1 VTIVT
6 DPHIGLADLVDLV
19 RAEALKLGRDD
30 LAALLPAPPSAR
42 NLPRRPRIVVAGGP
56 GRGKSRL
63 INSLLGRP
71 GLSPV
76 GSRPTTGGW
85 VEFRYGAEDAA
96 TALIAD
102 PADPGTPRRI
112 PIAVDE
118 LHSYTKLDEVEAP
131 VLGVEIRLDAPLL
144 RDVILVD
151 TPGVGGPNA
160 ALRHTDGL
168 LFVGD
173 ATQPISEYEMAF
185 LAAAAQ
191 QIDSVIVAVNKNDAV
206 GHERA
211 LAETRRRL
219 ASHPDLARL
228 PVLGISARLAD
239 QAGRPGT
246 PHNVAVRLTEL
257 AGTRQL
263 VDMITYAASGSVRRM
278 RADDQAYLTSAVA
291 RELLAHLD
299 RATGP
304 DERIDA
310 DIAAVTMLLEGGGL
324 LGARFEQSRHTA
336 VQRFAAWAGELSERH
351 RGAAASGPGDELDAL
366 APRLVIGL
374 AMAAV
379 RALDEVEAET
389 LGALRESLRDDVLLP
404 PAGELDLR
412 LRVAEPG
419 GPGRGVDGNGASGRD
434 LLPTLTGLLTGAAPV
449 LSLLTGSAVVGA
461 DLALAACAGW
471 WRLRADAPPQRRIRL
486 AAWAEA
492 AVAEAERAVEE
503 ELRKRVAAARQYVA
517 QALPLLLEARLE
529 RLTRMRSAEPP
540 DPAGAEESRATL
552 ARVLDELSGRS
563 MA

>member
-1 VTIVT
+1 MTIVT
-6 DPHIGLADLVDLV
+6 DPHTGLADLVDLV
-19 RAEALKLGRDD
+19 RAEALKLGRED

-42 NLPRRPRIVVAGGP
+42 DRPRLPRIVVAGGP

-85 VEFRYGAEDAA
+85 IEFRYGAEDTA

-102 PADPGTPRRI
+102 PADPGTPRRAR
-112 PIAVDE
+112 IAVSE
-118 LHSYTKLDEVEAP
+118 LHSYTKLDEVVAP
-131 VLGVEIRLDAPLL
+131 VLGVEVRLDAPIL
-144 RDVILVD
+144 RDLILVD

-185 LAAAAQ
+185 LAAAVQ
-191 QIDSVIVAVNKNDAV
+191 RVDTIIVAVNKSDAV

-263 VDMITYAASGSVRRM
+263 IDMITYAAGGSMRRM
-278 RADDQAYLTSAVA
+278 RATAQAHTTSAVA

-310 DIAAVTMLLEGGGL
+310 EIDAVTALLDGGAL
-324 LGARFEQSRHTA
+324 LGARFEETRHTA
-336 VQRFAAWAGELSERH
+336 TQRFAACADELTARH
-351 RGAAASGPGDELDAL
+351 RAAAASGPGDELDAL
-366 APRLVIGL
+366 PPRMVIGL
-374 AMAAV
+374 AIAAV
-379 RALDEVEAET
+379 QALDEIEAGV
-389 LGALRESLRDDVLLP
+389 LDALRDSLRDDVLLP
-404 PAGELDLR
+404 PAAELDLR
-412 LRVAEPG
+412 LRVIEPARA
-419 GPGRGVDGNGASGRD
+419 GRAGDTGHD
-434 LLPTLTGLLTGAAPV
+434 LLPTLSGLLTGATVA

-471 WRLRADAPPQRRIRL
+471 WQLRADAPPQRRIRL
-486 AAWAEA
+486 AAWAETA
-492 AVAEAERAVEE
+492 AAEAKRAVEG

-517 QALPLLLEARLE
+517 EAMPHLLEARLE
-529 RLTRMRSAEPP
+529 RLTRMRAAEPP

-552 ARVLDELSGRS
+552 ARVLDKLSGHS
-563 MA
+563 VA